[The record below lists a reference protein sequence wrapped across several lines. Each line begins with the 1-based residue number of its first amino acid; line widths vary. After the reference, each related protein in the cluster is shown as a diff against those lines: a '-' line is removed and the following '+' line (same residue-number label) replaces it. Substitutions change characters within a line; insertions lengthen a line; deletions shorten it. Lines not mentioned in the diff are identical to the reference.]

1 MGVGVDRLRRVT
13 ELFVVGK
20 EIELGV
26 DEIDGRPVLIWVQK
40 LNAFEEEESRQ
51 DGLAARGMKL
61 RELSNPDSPDMAAVE
76 RQLAGCGYL
85 ELQEILLDHFAD
97 EDRGSAKNDVDST
110 EEWNERLPEIQ
121 RYSELLDD
129 DSVDEADS
137 RRTQFKELWDEYQVA
152 IEEALKKRRAD
163 RRSDLRTQTEEQIRE
178 QLIER
183 IRGLMGAMAF
193 LEAKR
198 VTEVFFAL
206 RDCRAIPS
214 KDSSKPWNHTSCM
227 HPRLMPKRADVR
239 DLPAEIT
246 LKVIAA
252 LEEITVPMQEA
263 GNSDAPTGSSVS
275 SEQANTVEDSVPS
288 GLKETRRKPVVTSP
302 SLSAVR

>member
-1 MGVGVDRLRRVT
+1 MGVDRLRRVT

-20 EIELGV
+20 EIELGT
-26 DEIDGRPVLIWVQK
+26 DPIDGRPVLVWVQK

-61 RELSNPDSPDMAAVE
+61 RDLSHPESADMVAVE
-76 RQLAGCGYL
+76 RQLADCGYL
-85 ELQEILLDHFAD
+85 ELQEFLLDHFAD
-97 EDRGSAKNDVDST
+97 EDRSNAQMDVDAI
-110 EEWNERLPEIQ
+110 EEWNARLPEIK
-121 RYSELLDD
+121 RYTELMDD
-129 DSVDEADS
+129 DSVDDKDP
-137 RRTQFKELWDEYQVA
+137 RRAQFKELWDEYQAA
-152 IEEALKKRRAD
+152 IEEAFKKRRED

-198 VTEVFFAL
+198 VTDVFFAL

-214 KDSSKPWNHTSCM
+214 KDSSKPWNHTSCL
-227 HPRLMPKRADVR
+227 HPRLLNKRAEVR

-246 LKVIAA
+246 VQVIET
-252 LEEITVPMQEA
+252 LEAITVPLQEA
-263 GNSDAPTGSSVS
+263 GNSDAPTDSSVS
-275 SEQANTVEDSVPS
+275 SEPVNTVEDSVPS
-288 GLKETRRKPVVTSP
+288 GQKETPRKRVTTSP